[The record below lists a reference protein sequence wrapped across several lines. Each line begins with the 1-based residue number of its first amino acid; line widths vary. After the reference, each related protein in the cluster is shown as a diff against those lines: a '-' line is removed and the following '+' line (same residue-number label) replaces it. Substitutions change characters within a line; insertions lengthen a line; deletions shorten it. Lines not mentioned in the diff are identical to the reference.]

1 MRNPIRT
8 MRTPTPSLTPPR
20 AAARLACLLAAMA
33 LAGCQTT
40 PGTDTYDEIQRQ
52 LASSAKPRPAARPA
66 VDDAVNN
73 ALLPPPASLVTQ
85 LPKARPALEERFN
98 VSFNNVPAQQ
108 FFRSIVTGTRYN
120 ILVHP
125 DVGGTITANLKDV
138 TLPEALDAV
147 REMYGYD
154 YRIDGTRISI
164 RPLTMQTRMF
174 HVNYLVGK
182 RRGGSNLRVTSTSVS
197 NAGTGQN
204 GSGSGGGGNGN
215 NNGGNNGG
223 NNGNNGGN
231 NGNGQ
236 NGGGQVES
244 TDVSTSSDNDFWFDL
259 RSAIEA
265 IVGIETAAAPQPGAG
280 AQSGQAVRPRDTR
293 DKSGR
298 SVVISPQSGVIVI
311 RGMPEELRNVDA
323 YLKATQLSVDRQVIL
338 EAKILEVE
346 LNDSYQSGVNWAS
359 FASIR
364 SSHDNRVSTGIIGPG
379 ATLTP
384 LPFGGGQPAVISDPG
399 TGLLASTGFSL
410 SGAATAAGSM
420 FGLAVQTANFAALMS
435 FLETQGTV
443 HVLSSPRVAAVNN
456 QKAVLKIGTDE
467 FFITGVT
474 TTTNSTAT
482 GNSVSPTIEVQPFFS
497 GVVLDVTPQIDE
509 RGNILL
515 HVHPS
520 VSQVSTVTKSVNLGA
535 GGSVVLP
542 LAASATSEL
551 DSIVRGSNGQ
561 VVAIGGLMR
570 QATTDDASEVP
581 GTGRV
586 PVLSTLF
593 GQKKRVNQKRELVV
607 LIKPTI
613 VEGGENWSADLL
625 DANRRIEQLDPRLRT
640 IRPSEAP

>member
-1 MRNPIRT
+1 MNDTRIAMRS
-8 MRTPTPSLTPPR
+8 M
-20 AAARLACLLAAMA
+20 AAVTAALLA

-40 PGTDTYDEIQRQ
+40 PSTTTYDNIKGEVRGAGQ
-52 LASSAKPRPAARPA
+52 RPAAAPTVDAA
-66 VDDAVNN
+66 VAD
-73 ALLPPPASLVTQ
+73 ALLPPAAALATQ

-108 FFRSIVTGTRYN
+108 FFRSIVAGTRYN

-125 DVGGTITANLKDV
+125 DVAGTITANLKDV
-138 TLPEALDAV
+138 TLPETLDAI

-154 YRIDGTRISI
+154 YKIEGTRISI
-164 RPLTMQTRMF
+164 KPLTMQTKMF

-182 RRGGSNLRVTSTSVS
+182 RAGMSSTRVSSTSVANAVS
-197 NAGTGQN
+197 NN
-204 GSGSGGGGNGN
+204 GNNGN
-215 NNGGNNGG
+215 NNQGQNPFG
-223 NNGNNGGN
+223 NNGNNGNNQNN
-231 NGNGQ
+231 NGNNPNNPNGQ
-236 NGGGQVES
+236 NSGQLDS
-244 TDVSTSSDNDFWFDL
+244 TDVATISANDFWGDL
-259 RSAIEA
+259 KQSIEA
-265 IVGIETAAAPQPGAG
+265 IVGSKEG
-280 AQSGQAVRPRDTR
+280 
-293 DKSGR
+293 GR
-298 SVVISPQSGVIVI
+298 SVVVSPQSGVLVI
-311 RGMPEELRNVDA
+311 RAMPDELRNVDA
-323 YLKATQLSVDRQVIL
+323 YLKATQLAVDRQVIL

-364 SSHDNRVSTGIIGPG
+364 SGHDNRVSGGMIAPG

-384 LPFGGGQPAVISDPG
+384 LPFGGGQPGTITDPS
-399 TGLLASTGFSL
+399 TGLSASSGFSL
-410 SGAATAAGSM
+410 SNAAATAGSM
-420 FGLAVQTANFAALMS
+420 FGLAVQTANFAALIS

-467 FFITGVT
+467 FYVTGVQT
-474 TTTNSTAT
+474 VTNSTTT
-482 GNSVSPTIEVQPFFS
+482 GNVTSPSVTLQPFFS

-509 RGNILL
+509 KGNILL

-520 VSQVSTVTKSVNLGA
+520 VSQVSTINKSVNLGTA
-535 GGSVVLP
+535 GSLNLP

-551 DSIVRGSNGQ
+551 DSIVRGQNGQ

-570 QATTDDASEVP
+570 QSSTADDSQLP

-593 GQKKRVNQKRELVV
+593 GAKKRVNQKRELVV

-613 VEGGENWSADLL
+613 VEGVNNWNDDLL
-625 DANRRIEQLDPRLRT
+625 DTNRRIDQLDPRARG
-640 IRPSEAP
+640 IR